1 MYIILIA
8 HTFKLKNYMNY
19 LTLQNISL
27 PPYVN
32 TALICEYFQSHKKKH
47 FELLGIYLSFSII
60 YCVYDILQKAFYG
73 RLFIKFIKIRT
84 IPVITKHN
92 KNI

>member
-1 MYIILIA
+1 MYIILVA

-32 TALICEYFQSHKKKH
+32 TALICEYFQSHKKK
-47 FELLGIYLSFSII
+47 
-60 YCVYDILQKAFYG
+60 
-73 RLFIKFIKIRT
+73 
-84 IPVITKHN
+84 
-92 KNI
+92 

>member
-8 HTFKLKNYMNY
+8 HIFKLKNYMNY

-32 TALICEYFQSHKKKH
+32 TALICEYFQSHKKISTLNYLEFIFHFLESIVFMISYRKH
-47 FELLGIYLSFSII
+47 FM
-60 YCVYDILQKAFYG
+60 VDILLNLLK
-73 RLFIKFIKIRT
+73 
-84 IPVITKHN
+84 
-92 KNI
+92 